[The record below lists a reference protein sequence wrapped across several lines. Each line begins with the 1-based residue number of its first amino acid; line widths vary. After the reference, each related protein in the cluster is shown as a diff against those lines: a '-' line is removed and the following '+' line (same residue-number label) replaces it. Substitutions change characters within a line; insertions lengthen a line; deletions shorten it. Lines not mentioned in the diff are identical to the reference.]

1 MSNKTPRTPVAGAT
15 LDNRLRDPEDEG
27 NEMPGAREAH
37 QTSGIMMD
45 IIQEEGS
52 NDESSS
58 SSSAS
63 TVMEPTVARAM
74 IAGITPISAHHQH
87 FEEQQTEMSD
97 RSLWS

>member
-1 MSNKTPRTPVAGAT
+1 M
-15 LDNRLRDPEDEG
+15 DNRLRDPEDEG

-45 IIQEEGS
+45 IIQEEGN